1 MKSLIKFI
9 HLLPL
14 TFLLLPHLGMGQ
26 QMELADTSHIKLMNA
41 AKEIMA
47 AAGTCALITLDEE
60 GRPRVRAMD
69 PFSPESDFTVWFGTN
84 SKSRKVSQ
92 IKNDPRVTL
101 YYLDGD
107 ASGYVM
113 IHGTAELVNDKAE
126 KVKRW
131 KDAWEAF
138 YKDKTEEYLLI
149 KVRPV
154 WMEVSSTPRGIYGD
168 TITWQPPAVIF
179 DSVQ

>member
-1 MKSLIKFI
+1 MKPIIKVICTLLISLLLVPGAGIGQQIKF
-9 HLLPL
+9 
-14 TFLLLPHLGMGQ
+14 G
-26 QMELADTSHIKLMNA
+26 DTSGIKLINA
-41 AKEIMA
+41 AREIIS

-69 PFSPESDFTVWFGTN
+69 PFAPESDFTVWFGTN
-84 SKSRKVSQ
+84 SKSRKVNQ
-92 IKNDPRVTL
+92 LENDPRVTL

-113 IHGTAELVNDKAE
+113 IHGTAELVNDPVE
-126 KVKRW
+126 KEKRW

-149 KVRPV
+149 KVSPV
-154 WMEVSSTPRGIYGD
+154 WMEVSSTTRGIYGD
-168 TITWQPPAVIF
+168 TITWEPPTILF